1 MLREED
7 ERSNLFTPKCL
18 TILTARKARWTF
30 QSEGRKYIWRE
41 GLSILGN
48 LNVTSRWRVSATE
61 AFIQWIQKDC
71 DSTQPSLSSEP
82 AALSAAGQSLI
93 LTRLS
98 NIRNSSKLQ
107 TQYTGSKQQRLV
119 THFILGAAYSFSET
133 KELVLVL
140 VGPLNDRYQYK
151 GREVN
156 NKVLLESVWSELLP
170 MEFTQK
176 RLGAYMVTHFSWE
189 WMWIDGATTVVVCL
203 LFWFIVLSNHFCFS
217 KLYFIMYF
225 EIYHLKFCSCSAN
238 WKKKKKKYCTYLMDK
253 DFFLATNWC

>member
-1 MLREED
+1 MLRGED

-18 TILTARKARWTF
+18 TMLTARKARWTS

-41 GLSILGN
+41 GLSILGS

-107 TQYTGSKQQRLV
+107 SQYTGSKQQRLV
-119 THFILGAAYSFSET
+119 IHFILIAAYGYSET
-133 KELVLVL
+133 KELVLI

-176 RLGAYMVTHFSWE
+176 RLGAYIVTHFSRE

-203 LFWFIVLSNHFCFS
+203 FILIYCSVKPLLLLKVIFYHVLWDVSLKILLLLFR
-217 KLYFIMYF
+217 KL
-225 EIYHLKFCSCSAN
+225 
-238 WKKKKKKYCTYLMDK
+238 KKKKKNTTLIWRI
-253 DFFLATNWC
+253 FFLTTNWC